1 MKIPKNT
8 CHRRRLYVGSI
19 FSFGSSGRCGSGLRI
34 FHITIDFD
42 YQFSNTTYILFV
54 LPNHARFRNSSKLFT
69 LSFISFRHKSKR
81 FHFQNKASEQK
92 NIAFGFQSCL
102 FLRFRNSF
110 AFIPTLSP
118 ISKSDVRNVSRST
131 FLFATC
137 RSHNPSP
144 RNLCRKPLSA

>member
-69 LSFISFRHKSKR
+69 LNFISFRYKSKR

-92 NIAFGFQSCL
+92 KY
-102 FLRFRNSF
+102 RFRLSILSLSSF
-110 AFIPTLSP
+110 SKFVCFHSNAFANIEIGCSQRFEVD
-118 ISKSDVRNVSRST
+118 ISICHLQVSQSVT
-131 FLFATC
+131 T
-137 RSHNPSP
+137 
-144 RNLCRKPLSA
+144 